1 MKIEKQQWLLPV
13 PLPSLI
19 LKKRYSGFFKR
30 AMNWAKV
37 DLRRSIYLSLLQ
49 MVEEVVHIP
58 LVKETESYLRI
69 IKNSSSF
76 HLNLIVST
84 IS

>member
-1 MKIEKQQWLLPV
+1 
-13 PLPSLI
+13 
-19 LKKRYSGFFKR
+19 
-30 AMNWAKV
+30 MNWAKV